1 MVCEIIEV
9 TGDPPQPTGKELVL
23 EFSKSLTAYE
33 PQIRQYVAKLVQL
46 LGGKDV
52 YIEDG
57 TKLVVVF

>member
-9 TGDPPQPTGKELVL
+9 TGDQPTGKELVF
-23 EFSKSLTAYE
+23 EFSKSLTPYE